1 MEMMGNHSDLSGN
14 EGRASSRRS
23 SSGDGTPFFHVPGG
37 RELSL
42 ERVRVETLPHAVNL
56 WFRPVPARP

>member
-1 MEMMGNHSDLSGN
+1 MIDDPVTRGAPVLL
-14 EGRASSRRS
+14 
-23 SSGDGTPFFHVPGG
+23 GDGTLFFHVPGG
-37 RELSL
+37 REASL